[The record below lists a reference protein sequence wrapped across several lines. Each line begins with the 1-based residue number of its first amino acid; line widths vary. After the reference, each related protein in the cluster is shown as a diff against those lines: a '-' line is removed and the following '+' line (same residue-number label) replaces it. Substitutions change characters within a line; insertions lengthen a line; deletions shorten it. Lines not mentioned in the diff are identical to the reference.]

1 MESVIEVIRWDD
13 RMMKIKLV
21 VGEKVLNIF
30 SVYAPQQGRPDEE
43 KEEFR
48 EKLSDRISEVSRG
61 DIVIVAGDMNVHIG
75 RDNGGYEEVMGGYGI
90 GQKNKEGEQMLQLC
104 QLHNLRIWKT
114 WFMKREEHLIT
125 FKSGDT
131 ATQIDYIMSRGE
143 GVWVQNCKVIP
154 GEECITQHWL
164 LCADLVLKMM
174 MKLKKKRGERYG
186 DSKTLTY
193 REKSRRN

>member
-30 SVYAPQQGRPDEE
+30 SVYRYAPQQGRPDEE
-43 KEEFR
+43 KEKFR

-61 DIVIVAGDMNVHIG
+61 DIVIVAGDMKVHTG

-90 GQKNKEGEQMLQLC
+90 GQRNKEGEQMLQLC
-104 QLHNLRIWKT
+104 QLHNLRIWNT

-164 LCADLVLKMM
+164 LCADLVLGTKDDDETE
-174 MKLKKKRGERYG
+174 KEER
-186 DSKTLTY
+186 
-193 REKSRRN
+193 

>member
-30 SVYAPQQGRPDEE
+30 SVYALQQGRPDEE

-48 EKLSDRISEVSRG
+48 EKMSDRISEVSRG
-61 DIVIVAGDMNVHIG
+61 DIVIVAGDMNVYIG

-90 GQKNKEGEQMLQLC
+90 GQRNEEGEQMLQLC
-104 QLHNLRIWKT
+104 QKHNLRIWNT

-125 FKSGDT
+125 FKSGDA
-131 ATQIDYIMSRGE
+131 ATQIDYYNVKRRG
-143 GVWVQNCKVIP
+143 
-154 GEECITQHWL
+154 CI
-164 LCADLVLKMM
+164 CP
-174 MKLKKKRGERYG
+174 KL
-186 DSKTLTY
+186 
-193 REKSRRN
+193 